1 MGQTSLPALEPLEI
15 HSGLVFG
22 PRRSPHDEVSE
33 GEPVP
38 VRQALEELIRP
49 ALQAPPCM
57 VAFSGGR
64 DSSAILA
71 FATDVARRNA
81 LPDPLPLTFR
91 YRQHPRTWETE
102 WQELVVQHLGLR
114 DWKIVDFHA
123 EFDVLGPMA
132 RTALRRHGL
141 YWPPNYHTSVPM
153 LEEARGGSL
162 LTGNGGDE
170 VFSAVVKARA
180 MTPIQ
185 IVRSMPPHRAF
196 MVLLVNSL
204 PLRWKI
210 LAQYHHG
217 LRFRWLRPRARREV
231 HRRFVDSSIQRQR
244 GDRHALELL
253 ADSRY
258 REIQNAIGSALS
270 RDAGVN
276 LLDPFFE
283 PLFLRALLSETPA
296 SGFPNRTAAMEHF
309 FGDLLPRSVTQRT
322 TKAVFTESFW
332 GSDSRAFA
340 QEWDGAGL
348 DPSIVYVD
356 RLRDEWLC
364 PKPDMRS
371 ATALQAAWLASEAL

>member
-1 MGQTSLPALEPLEI
+1 MGQATLPVLEPLEI
-15 HSGLVFG
+15 HSGIVFG
-22 PRRSPHDEVSE
+22 RRRSPHDERME
-33 GEPVP
+33 YDPVP
-38 VRQALEELIRP
+38 VHQALEELIRP
-49 ALQAPPCM
+49 ALEAAPCM

-81 LPDPLPLTFR
+81 LPDPVPLTFR
-91 YRQHPRTWETE
+91 YREHPRTWETE
-102 WQELVVQHLGLR
+102 WQELVVQHLGVR
-114 DWKIVDFHA
+114 DWKIVDVHA

-132 RTALRRHGL
+132 RSALRRHGL
-141 YWPPNYHTSVPM
+141 YWPPNYHTSIPL
-153 LEEARGGSL
+153 LEAARGGSL

-170 VFSAVVKARA
+170 AFLAVVKART
-180 MTPIQ
+180 MTPTQ
-185 IVRSMPPHRAF
+185 VLRAMPPHRAL

-210 LAQYHHG
+210 LAHYHHG

-231 HRRFVDSSIQRQR
+231 HRRFVDSSIQRQT
-244 GDRHALELL
+244 GDRHSLQLL

-258 REIQNAIGSALS
+258 RELQKAVKSAFS

-276 LLDPFFE
+276 LLEPFFE
-283 PLFLRALLSETPA
+283 PLFLRALRAETPE

-309 FGDLLPRSVTQRT
+309 FDRFLPRAVTQRT

-332 GSDSRAFA
+332 GPDSRAFA
-340 QEWDGAGL
+340 EEWDGAGL
-348 DPSIVYVD
+348 DPSMIYVE
-356 RLRDEWLC
+356 RLRNEWLR

-371 ATALQAAWLASEAL
+371 ATAIQAAWLASGAP